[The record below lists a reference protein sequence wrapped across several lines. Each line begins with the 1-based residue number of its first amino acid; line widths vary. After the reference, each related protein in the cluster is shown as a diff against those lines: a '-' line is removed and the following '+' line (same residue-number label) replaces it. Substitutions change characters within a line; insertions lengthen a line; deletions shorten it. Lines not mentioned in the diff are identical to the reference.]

1 MKKRFA
7 TILVLL
13 TLALRAFAQE
23 AAAPQEAR
31 TGFTGGGFPILG
43 YDPDM
48 GMRSTTSAAKAGI
61 PTRGRPSIRRPPGT

>member
-13 TLALRAFAQE
+13 TLTLRAFAQE

-48 GMRSTTSAAKAGI
+48 GMRLGVQ
-61 PTRGRPSIRRPPGT
+61 RL